1 MKKIIVILAF
11 VGVCHCQDADKD
23 LSRGEIAYKIHNL
36 DDDYNLF
43 QVTDG
48 NYYMKALTSE
58 SQDEMT
64 DCRMYK
70 SKVKAKNLIQSSEAM
85 KKVIGSDKIDQML
98 SKCGDV
104 RNMKLVKSRRN
115 NAFVDPISDTFNYN
129 LVKGKPFK
137 GDFHTGAPSGAGSH
151 FAIYPGTKWC
161 GYENVAEN
169 MDDLGVHNLTDSCCR
184 THDHCPYYIDRF
196 ETKFHYYNFH
206 PWTVSHCS
214 CDKHLFECLKKVNTA
229 TSDAVG
235 KLFFGML
242 DVKCFTFEQGSYC
255 SNESSLLSKLWC
267 KKTSG
272 QLAVMQQFPL
282 KWGDDT
288 TADGGSAA
296 GSGNSD
302 LVG

>member
-1 MKKIIVILAF
+1 M
-11 VGVCHCQDADKD
+11 
-23 LSRGEIAYKIHNL
+23 
-36 DDDYNLF
+36 
-43 QVTDG
+43 
-48 NYYMKALTSE
+48 
-58 SQDEMT
+58 
-64 DCRMYK
+64 
-70 SKVKAKNLIQSSEAM
+70 
-85 KKVIGSDKIDQML
+85 
-98 SKCGDV
+98 
-104 RNMKLVKSRRN
+104 
-115 NAFVDPISDTFNYN
+115 
-129 LVKGKPFK
+129 
-137 GDFHTGAPSGAGSH
+137 
-151 FAIYPGTKWC
+151 
-161 GYENVAEN
+161 
-169 MDDLGVHNLTDSCCR
+169 
-184 THDHCPYYIDRF
+184 
-196 ETKFHYYNFH
+196 
-206 PWTVSHCS
+206 
-214 CDKHLFECLKKVNTA
+214 NTA